1 MNPRT
6 VLFVDDD
13 ETFRKVLARELEHAG
28 YRVHAFPDAETALAG
43 ATDADPDVALVD
55 LRLPGMDGMDLLER
69 LSAAS
74 PGLPIVLL
82 TGHGA
87 VPEAVA
93 AMRRGAFDFLT
104 KPAPLD
110 RVEQCLER
118 ACRHRDLTREN
129 ARLRELVQR
138 SDDGSGGT
146 EILGSSALMH
156 ALRALIARV
165 ADSDANAL
173 IVGENGTG
181 KELVAHR
188 LHELSPRSEHPF
200 VVVNCGA
207 IAEDL
212 IESELFGHERGAFTG
227 AERKRTGLLE
237 AAHGGTV
244 FLDEIGELP
253 LTTQPA
259 LLRAVQFGE
268 IRPVGAHASRHVDV
282 RVIAATNR
290 DILREVEEGRFR
302 EDLYYRIAALVIE
315 VPPLR
320 ERKGDVPELALYFL
334 ARINGRRPEEK
345 RAELTPDA
353 LAKLTSYDWRG
364 NVRELENA
372 IVRLATLCPSPRID
386 AADVERHVQRRRVE
400 GSGGLPTLYLD
411 DLQRLA
417 VVEALRR
424 HEGNRGRAAVE
435 LGIAVKTLYN
445 KIHSYAVQRSEYLQ

>member
-1 MNPRT
+1 MNKRT
-6 VLFVDDD
+6 ILFVDDD
-13 ETFRKVLARELEHAG
+13 ETYRKVLSRELEHAG
-28 YRVHAFPDAETALAG
+28 YRVEAFPDGAAALKG
-43 ATDADPDVALVD
+43 LERRRPDVALVD
-55 LRLPGMDGMDLLER
+55 LMLPGIDGIALIER
-69 LSAAS
+69 FAAVD
-74 PGLPIVLL
+74 PALPIVMI
-82 TGHGA
+82 TGHGS
-87 VPEAVA
+87 VPEAVE

-104 KPAPLD
+104 KPASLD

-118 ACRHRDLTREN
+118 ACKQRDLMLEN

-138 SDDGSGGT
+138 TGGGT
-146 EILGSSALMH
+146 DLLGSSSAMSD
-156 ALRALIARV
+156 LRALITRV
-165 ADSDANAL
+165 AASDANAL

-188 LHELSPRSEHPF
+188 LHEQSQRSEHPF

-212 IESELFGHERGAFTG
+212 IESELFGHKRGAFTG

-253 LTTQPA
+253 LPMQPA

-268 IRPVGAHASRHVDV
+268 IRPVGAHESREVDV
-282 RVIAATNR
+282 RVVAATNR
-290 DILREVEEGRFR
+290 DLIQDVEAGRFR
-302 EDLYYRIAALVIE
+302 EDLYYRLAALVIE

-320 ERKGDVPELALYFL
+320 ERKEDVPELALYFL
-334 ARINGRRPEEK
+334 ARLNGSRPEE
-345 RAELTPDA
+345 RRLEFTPDA
-353 LAKLTSYDWRG
+353 LAKLSAGDWRG

-372 IVRLATLCPSPRID
+372 VIRLATLCASPRID
-386 AADVERHVQRRRVE
+386 GAEVDRHVARRRVE
-400 GSGGLPTLYLD
+400 TPGGLPTLYLD

-424 HEGNRGRAAVE
+424 HEGNRAPAAAE
-435 LGIAVKTLYN
+435 LGVAVKTLYN
-445 KIHSYAVQRSEYLQ
+445 KIRGYDIRRAEYLQ